1 MRFDDAQT
9 LRWRN
14 GAPPPTIDGSRLPG
28 IDVTYCVATLL
39 DEGLVFLSD
48 SRTNAGV
55 DNIST
60 FRKMTVFERP
70 GDRVLVLLTAGNLAI
85 SQSVVSLLREH
96 LETPEPELNLLTAQN
111 LFEAARCI
119 GDAIRKVHDRDA
131 PALKEHGLE
140 FTASFI
146 LGGQIGREA
155 PRLFQIY
162 SAGNF
167 IEATRETPYF
177 QIGEFKYGKPIIDR
191 IVRPETT
198 LRDAAKCVLISMDS
212 TIRSNLS
219 VGLPLDLA
227 VYRRDTLELGTR
239 VGIDSDDEYFRM
251 VRTRWGESLRQAFR
265 EMPDPEWPL
274 ERPATPRMT
283 TIKTR

>member
-1 MRFDDAQT
+1 VRH
-9 LRWRN
+9 R
-14 GAPPPTIDGSRLPG
+14 GAI
-28 IDVTYCVATLL
+28 VTYCVGTLL
-39 DEGLVFLSD
+39 DDGLVFLSD

-60 FRKMTVFERP
+60 FRKMTVVERP

-85 SQSVVSLLREH
+85 SQSVVSLLQEH
-96 LETPEPELNLLTAQN
+96 LETPEPELTLLTAQN
-111 LFEAARCI
+111 MYEAARCV
-119 GDAIRKVHDRDA
+119 GDAIRRIHERDA

-140 FTASFI
+140 FTASFV
-146 LGGQIGREA
+146 LGGQVGRER
-155 PRLFQIY
+155 PRLFQVY
-162 SAGNF
+162 AAGNF

-191 IVRPETT
+191 IVRPETS

-227 VYRRDTLELGTR
+227 IYRRDSLELGTH
-239 VGIDSDDEYFRM
+239 VSIDSDNEYFRM
-251 VRTRWGESLRQAFR
+251 VRSRWGESLRQAFKD
-265 EMPDPEWPL
+265 MPDPEWPA
-274 ERPATPRMT
+274 EKNTAKVATLARG
-283 TIKTR
+283 